1 MKVLLINGSP
11 NPNGCTYTAL
21 DIIAK
26 RLNEQGIE
34 TQLIQVGKKP
44 IIGCVDCN
52 ACRKLGKCA
61 YGDADGVNA
70 ARMALEESD
79 GVIVGSAVHYASA
92 TGALTSFLDR
102 LFYCRPNG
110 CLRMKFGASVVSCRR
125 GGASATFDQLNKY
138 FTISQMPVVSSCYW
152 NMVHG
157 FTAKDVYADK
167 EGVRTMQVLADNMAY
182 LVKMRHAYT
191 EPLPELPAGAFTNF
205 VREDL
210 YED

>member
-102 LFYCRPNG
+102 LFYCRP
-110 CLRMKFGASVVSCRR
+110 
-125 GGASATFDQLNKY
+125 
-138 FTISQMPVVSSCYW
+138 
-152 NMVHG
+152 
-157 FTAKDVYADK
+157 TAAC
-167 EGVRTMQVLADNMAY
+167 A
-182 LVKMRHAYT
+182 
-191 EPLPELPAGAFTNF
+191 
-205 VREDL
+205 
-210 YED
+210 